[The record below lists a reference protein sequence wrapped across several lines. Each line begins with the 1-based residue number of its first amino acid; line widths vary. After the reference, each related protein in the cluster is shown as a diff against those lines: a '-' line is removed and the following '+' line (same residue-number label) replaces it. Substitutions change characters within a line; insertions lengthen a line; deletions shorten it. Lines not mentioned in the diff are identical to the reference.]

1 MRNSHHC
8 AQARFVDEVAARED
22 TDKDAPMTQHPA
34 VLNMIE
40 QLDLITTDALNIFV
54 QSLG

>member
-1 MRNSHHC
+1 M
-8 AQARFVDEVAARED
+8 DEVAARED